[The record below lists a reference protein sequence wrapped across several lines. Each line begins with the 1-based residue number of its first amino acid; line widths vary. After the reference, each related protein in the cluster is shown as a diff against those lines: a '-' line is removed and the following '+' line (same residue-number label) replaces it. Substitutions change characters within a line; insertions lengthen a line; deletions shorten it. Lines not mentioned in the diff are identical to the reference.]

1 MGFATSL
8 QSLTRRT
15 LKSLSPMQSFPPD
28 LRCGE
33 DGAAATQP
41 ASLNARGPKATR
53 IGIPFMRANRSCGRL
68 AGHALRIQSVAAA
81 QLHVPMTAEPA
92 QVGAPRLLKIVQ
104 REPHSQPECLLI
116 SGRMAD
122 VCAALERMA
131 LHEQTTPQV

>member
-1 MGFATSL
+1 
-8 QSLTRRT
+8 
-15 LKSLSPMQSFPPD
+15 MQSFPPD

-33 DGAAATQP
+33 DGAAVTQP

-53 IGIPFMRANRSCGRL
+53 ISIPFMRANRSCGRL

-104 REPHSQPECLLI
+104 REPRSQPECLLI

-131 LHEQTTPQV
+131 LHEQTAPQV